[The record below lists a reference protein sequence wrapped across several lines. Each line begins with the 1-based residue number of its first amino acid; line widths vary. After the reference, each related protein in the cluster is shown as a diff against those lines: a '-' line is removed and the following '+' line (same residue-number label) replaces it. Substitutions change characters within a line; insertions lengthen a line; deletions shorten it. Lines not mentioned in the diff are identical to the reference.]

1 MILSR
6 CLDGLPV
13 EEHVQMIAGT
23 ELLRQ
28 APRRAHTE
36 TTGPG
41 ATRRRRRSAMR
52 VLRADRSPAATTQE
66 ESPE

>member
-1 MILSR
+1 
-6 CLDGLPV
+6 
-13 EEHVQMIAGT
+13 MIAGT